1 MGKDQTNSFQKFVKE
16 EAEKSKEIYIPIL
29 LGVDAVHGNALCPGA
44 TIFPSQLSL
53 ACSWNPILVEQ
64 VAEVTAKECR
74 AAGIHWTYSP
84 VCDIARDLRWG
95 RINETYGEDPYLSSI
110 LVKATV
116 TGYEGLHRP
125 DKHSRILS
133 CAKHFAGYSQ
143 TVGGRDA
150 TEAELSKR
158 NLEMTYF
165 PSFRSAIEAHCSTI
179 MTAYMAIDGIP
190 ASLNRW
196 LLTETLRDKWGFK
209 GFVVTDYNNI
219 GRVVTEQ
226 FVRKDLKESTID
238 SVIAGNDMMMGT
250 PRFYDNAIEAVKS
263 GQLSIDLI
271 HTSVRRILKAKSSL
285 GLLDDPFTG
294 DWSQGIIGCP
304 QHYKIALESAK
315 ESLVLLKNHNSILP
329 LQSPLKKIALI
340 GPNADAPID
349 MLGDWTA
356 GCRWTPG
363 NATFDRST
371 IKTVYDA
378 LKEYTT
384 DKLIT
389 LDYTPG
395 CDILDTQLKK
405 ENLEI
410 VLQIV
415 KQSDVAILVLGDPM
429 VWNGEKRDRA
439 NLDLPEAQQSLLRAV
454 YETGTP
460 VILVL
465 ICGKPNCIPWA
476 AEHIPA
482 ILLAF
487 NPGMLGG
494 SAIVSALFGAHNP
507 SGRLCISWP
516 RHVGQL
522 PVFYNQIPGWHT
534 NQYIDMTADPQWA
547 FGYGLSYAH
556 FSMELLEMDKNELR
570 KGEEI
575 TLSVGVVNT
584 SGRDGKET
592 IQVYLRQACATVTL
606 PLKRLIAFQKI
617 EVLAGEKKKLSFKIP
632 YNALS
637 IINSNLQEVV
647 ETGVYTL
654 MIGPNSQDLRALS
667 FTVL

>member
-1 MGKDQTNSFQKFVKE
+1 M
-16 EAEKSKEIYIPIL
+16 
-29 LGVDAVHGNALCPGA
+29 
-44 TIFPSQLSL
+44 
-53 ACSWNPILVEQ
+53 
-64 VAEVTAKECR
+64 
-74 AAGIHWTYSP
+74 
-84 VCDIARDLRWG
+84 
-95 RINETYGEDPYLSSI
+95 
-110 LVKATV
+110 
-116 TGYEGLHRP
+116 
-125 DKHSRILS
+125 
-133 CAKHFAGYSQ
+133 
-143 TVGGRDA
+143 
-150 TEAELSKR
+150 
-158 NLEMTYF
+158 
-165 PSFRSAIEAHCSTI
+165 
-179 MTAYMAIDGIP
+179 
-190 ASLNRW
+190 
-196 LLTETLRDKWGFK
+196 
-209 GFVVTDYNNI
+209 
-219 GRVVTEQ
+219 
-226 FVRKDLKESTID
+226 
-238 SVIAGNDMMMGT
+238 
-250 PRFYDNAIEAVKS
+250 
-263 GQLSIDLI
+263 
-271 HTSVRRILKAKSSL
+271 
-285 GLLDDPFTG
+285 
-294 DWSQGIIGCP
+294 
-304 QHYKIALESAK
+304 
-315 ESLVLLKNHNSILP
+315 
-329 LQSPLKKIALI
+329 I

-384 DKLIT
+384 DKPIT